1 MSGSTLTSNTTV
13 TQVIGSLN
21 NPFTIAT
28 GVTLSISSNADT
40 NNAGEAIYTALS
52 PLNATTL
59 GGATITN
66 DGIILDSSLQAV
78 ADEYAVQSKS
88 AADATIFNNGTIS
101 APNLFA
107 IGLNNGKVVNA
118 LNSTITGFG
127 GIKIGGGSLAS
138 TIINDGKIT
147 GTGAEGIY
155 FAGTD
160 SLIGIITNSSA
171 GVITGGT
178 SGGSLAESGILLLNG
193 TVTNAGE
200 ITHGGTA
207 GFSVDFSGTNGG
219 NELILDPGQT
229 LAGVAT
235 ASGTGNLLLLSGTAA
250 ATLSHPG
257 NYLGFNTLSV
267 AAGADWTIGNTTSA
281 VSIAGIATITDSGT
295 LAVDG
300 TITGTTINA
309 GAAGDDSIV
318 EFTGVNAGNSLSGAG
333 GGNGIN
339 AANAVT
345 NLANGDTIII
355 TPGAVNTTGSV
366 LVGENDQTTLG
377 NAFEIDNQG
386 GGADSALYVP
396 YEGAAPLTFQNLTFS
411 TAAGTISV
419 AIGEA
424 FYTFTTT
431 GASTL
436 SSNYV
441 GNAAPPQTLSSEQQI
456 IIKSGQDSVVS
467 TAPLTNDSTILVTGS
482 TSSLLDTTTIAG
494 TGIISISNEGK
505 VTLSQT
511 AGTDAGQTV
520 NFGTGGTSLALNT
533 LDLSGT
539 SAGFGGTIA
548 GFGANDVIILGGSVL
563 PTVGLGSEVSLAY
576 AGSLLTVAELNPNG
590 TVTATTTLDVGTS
603 YSLGSFV
610 ALLGTDGV
618 HIETP
623 STVDEAKLTFSA
635 PGTTASFE
643 TPTDY
648 AATLA
653 PGGTVVAGET
663 VIIAAGTASVSGS
676 SPVTDN
682 GTIIV
687 SGSGTG
693 FLDTAPFIGNGTI
706 IIADAGQVTFAN
718 TATASSG
725 NVSFGGN
732 GTLTVDG
739 THYPT
744 GTIGNFVAGDVINFG
759 NLSFTTGASVTTN
772 GSIATI
778 HDGGTTF
785 NLTITPAGENFH
797 LTQNG
802 DGTELT
808 ATPCFLAGTLILT
821 DQGEVPVEKL
831 AIGDKVITRA
841 GDAAPIKWLGR
852 RRYRQP
858 FPPGADIIP
867 VLICKNALGP
877 GLPKRDLIV
886 SPLHAMFLDDVL
898 VPAGRLVNGRS
909 IRALPE
915 VTEISYIHIEL
926 AQHDVIFAEGAATET
941 FVDCDSRAMFQNAE
955 SFAALYPADTSPAWN
970 FCAPR
975 IESGATLRRIW
986 HRLACRAGGGTAPL
1000 AAPDSARLI
1009 GFIDSVTHDR
1019 IQGWAHL
1026 PDHPAE
1032 PVELEVLDGDG
1043 VIARVVADRY
1053 RADLAAAGVGTGR
1066 HGFELY
1072 FSAGLARDKR
1082 HDLHIRRVQGA
1093 APLGQSP
1100 VALPPVSRRRPRTA
1114 TVNAAKT
1121 ALVLDARW
1129 PDPAR
1134 DAGSNALLSHIE
1146 ALRALGYTVDLMA
1159 TDEADRKA
1167 PAWLARRG
1175 ITCPAYPA
1183 VEALLR
1189 ARGAAYDVVYMHRL
1203 AVAGPYGPLVA
1214 SICPNAKRIFSL
1226 ADLQHLRLRRQ
1237 AAAESDF
1244 ALGAKARA
1252 LRGREIAAMRMADT
1266 VITHSA
1272 AEAAYLRDACPDI
1285 DLHVVP
1291 WHVKPRPPASPPEA
1305 RFGIAFI
1312 GGYDHPPNR
1321 DAVGWL
1327 MDEILP
1333 LVWQA
1338 APHITC
1344 SVAGAGWPAQALQSL
1359 DPRVTMHGFVPDL
1372 DNVFRASRLTVAPLR
1387 FGAGVK
1393 GKVLESFAA
1402 GLPCV
1407 MTPIAAEGI
1416 FLPQGAEA
1424 LIGDTAAALAALL
1437 VQLHDNIALCASL
1450 SDALRPLIARHYSQA
1465 AVATALASAIAPAK
1479 EVRRLG

>member
-1 MSGSTLTSNTTV
+1 MSGTTLSTNTTV
-13 TQVIGSLN
+13 TQVIGSVN
-21 NPFTIAT
+21 NPFTIAA
-28 GVTLSISSNADT
+28 GVTLSISSSSDT
-40 NNAGEAIYTALS
+40 NNAGEAIYTDLS
-52 PLNATTL
+52 PSNATTL

-66 DGIILDSSLQAV
+66 DGIILDTSLQAQP
-78 ADEYAVQSKS
+78 DEYGVQSK
-88 AADATIFNNGTIS
+88 AVADATIFNNGTIS
-101 APNLFA
+101 APEMFA
-107 IGLNNGKVVNA
+107 IGLNDGKVVNA

-127 GIKIGGGSLAS
+127 GIKIGGGTLAS

-155 FAGTD
+155 FAGTN

-171 GVITGGT
+171 GLIIGGT
-178 SGGSLAESGILLLNG
+178 TGGSLAESGILLITG
-193 TVTNAGE
+193 TVTNAGQ

-207 GFSVDFSGTNGG
+207 GFSVDFDGTGG
-219 NELILDPGQT
+219 NQLILDPGQT
-229 LAGVAT
+229 LAGIAT
-235 ASGTGNLLLLSGTAA
+235 ASGTGNLLLLGGTGAG
-250 ATLSHPG
+250 TLASPG
-257 NYLGFNTLSV
+257 NYLGFQTLSV
-267 AAGADWTIGNTTSA
+267 ASGADWLIGNSSAA
-281 VSIAGIATITDSGT
+281 VSVSGITTITNSGT
-295 LAVDG
+295 LLVG
-300 TITGTTINA
+300 GEITGTTINA
-309 GAAGDDSIV
+309 GAPGDDSVV
-318 EFTGVNAGNSLSGAG
+318 EFTGVNAANTLSGAG
-333 GGNGIN
+333 GGSGIN

-355 TPGAVNTTGSV
+355 TPGAVNTTGSL
-366 LVGENDQTTLG
+366 LVGENDQSTVG
-377 NAFEIDNQG
+377 NAVEIDNLG

-396 YEGAAPLTFQNLTFS
+396 YTGAEPLTFQNLTLT
-411 TAAGTISV
+411 TAAGTISI

-424 FYTFTTT
+424 FYTFTTS

-436 SSNYV
+436 GSNYV
-441 GNAAPPQTLSSEQQI
+441 GGAAPPQTLSPEQQI
-456 IIKSGQDSVVS
+456 IIDLGQDSIVS
-467 TAPLTNDSTILVTGS
+467 TTPLTNDSTIKVTGS
-482 TSSLLDTTTIAG
+482 ASSLLATTSIAG
-494 TGIISISNEGK
+494 TGTISISNEGK
-505 VTLSQT
+505 VTLSQSI
-511 AGTDAGQTV
+511 GTDAGQTI

-539 SAGFGGTIA
+539 DAGFGGTIA
-548 GFGANDVIILGGSVL
+548 GFGTNDVIILGGSVL
-563 PTVGLGSEVSLAY
+563 PTVGLGSQVSLAY
-576 AGSLLTVAELNPNG
+576 SGSLLTVAELNTAG
-590 TVTATTTLDVGTS
+590 SVTATTTLDVGTS

-623 STVDEAKLTFSA
+623 ATVDEAKLTFSG

-648 AATLA
+648 AGTLA

-663 VIIAAGTASVSGS
+663 VIIAAGTASVASS

-687 SGSGTG
+687 SGANTG
-693 FLDTAPFIGNGTI
+693 FLDSAPFIGGGTI
-706 IIADAGQVTFAN
+706 VIADAGQVTFAN

-725 NVSFGGN
+725 NISFGGN

-744 GTIGNFVAGDVINFG
+744 GTIGNFVEGDVINFG
-759 NLSFTTGASVTTN
+759 NLSYATGASVTTN
-772 GSIATI
+772 GSIATVVN
-778 HDGGTTF
+778 GGTTF
-785 NLTITPAGENFH
+785 NLTITPADENFH
-797 LTQNG
+797 LTQDGN
-802 DGTELT
+802 GTELT

-821 DQGEVPVEKL
+821 DKGEVPVERL
-831 AIGDKVITRA
+831 EIGDHVITRA
-841 GDAAPIKWLGR
+841 GAAAPIKWLGR

-898 VPAGRLVNGRS
+898 VPAGRLLNGRS

-926 AQHDVIFAEGAATET
+926 ARHDVIFAEGAATET

-955 SFAALYPADTSPAWN
+955 TFAALYPADTSPAWA

-975 IESGATLRRIW
+975 VEGGAALRRIW

-1000 AAPDSARLI
+1000 SAPESARLI
-1009 GFIDSVTHDR
+1009 GYIDSVTHDR

-1026 PDHPAE
+1026 PDHPEE
-1032 PVELEVLDGDG
+1032 PVELEILDGDG

-1072 FSAGLARDKR
+1072 FAGGLAPKTR
-1082 HDLHIRRVQGA
+1082 HDLHIRRVQGG

-1100 VALPPVSRRRPRTA
+1100 VALPPVSRARPRAA
-1114 TVNAAKT
+1114 TPSAAKT
-1121 ALVLDARW
+1121 ALVLDTRW

-1146 ALRALGYTVDLMA
+1146 ALLALGYAVELLA

-1175 ITCPAYPA
+1175 ILCPAHPA

-1189 ARGAAYDVVYMHRL
+1189 ARGAVYDVVYMHRL

-1214 SICPNAKRIFSL
+1214 SLCPNAKRIFSL
-1226 ADLQHLRLRRQ
+1226 ADLQHLRLLRQ
-1237 AAAESDF
+1237 AAAEADF

-1272 AEAAYLRDACPDI
+1272 AEAAYLRDLYPEI

-1291 WHVKPRPPASPPEA
+1291 WHIPPRVPAAPKS
-1305 RFGIAFI
+1305 RFGIAFV
-1312 GGYDHPPNR
+1312 GSYDHPPNR

-1327 MDEILP
+1327 IDEILP
-1333 LVWQA
+1333 LVWQT

-1344 SVAGAGWPAQALQSL
+1344 TIVGAGWPAHALQNL
-1359 DPRVTMHGFVPDL
+1359 DPRVTLRGFVPHL
-1372 DNVFRASRLTVAPLR
+1372 DEVFATVRLTVAPLR

-1424 LIGDTAAALAALL
+1424 LIGDTAATLAALL
-1437 VQLHDNIALCASL
+1437 VQLHDNTALRASL